1 MSSELKYQPEDIEFI
16 LLNKDFNELN
26 KEERRFVDEFIKS
39 EEEYLLMR
47 KTLLNISKSVH
58 PEVEIV
64 PPYSIKDRLMAEFD
78 EKERVGIVAW
88 WNRMVKA
95 LFPENRSILAKP
107 GIQMSLVVCSVLVLV
122 IMIPWS
128 DLGTKKENVAY
139 NENAVKNE
147 QREEL
152 QSETNVIRSAETEVE
167 KEIAGEDA
175 ETNNTIASDEFMEVP
190 EASFLADEVVSADF
204 KAMVRDSVGT
214 MSNALGDIDQYA
226 FLSEK
231 PASIEDIST
240 AEYKDYEETDSTAIS
255 LQDDKLDFD
264 EVAVSGNSHMVNS
277 AEGTAEAYNYTSGAE
292 LLKETVVVS
301 SESVSKR
308 SNLRAKKETSL
319 SPMATSRSLSDQQD
333 LIDLLFTAM

>member
-26 KEERRFVDEFIKS
+26 KEERRFVDEFINS

-88 WNRMVKA
+88 WNRMLKA

-122 IMIPWS
+122 IMIPWT

-147 QREEL
+147 QREQI
-152 QSETNVIRSAETEVE
+152 QSETNVIPSSETEVE
-167 KEIAGEDA
+167 KEIAEEDA
-175 ETNNTIASDEFMEVP
+175 KTNNTIASDEFIEVP

-204 KAMVRDSVGT
+204 KATIRDSVGT
-214 MSNALGDIDQYA
+214 KSNALGDINQDA

-240 AEYKDYEETDSTAIS
+240 AEYKDYEETESTTIS
-255 LQDDKLDFD
+255 LNDDKLDFD
-264 EVAVSGNSHMVNS
+264 EVVVSGNSNMVNS
-277 AEGTAEAYNYTSGAE
+277 AEGTADAYNYTSGAE